1 MTSPLIT
8 PEQGATQV
16 AFDFTRLF
24 ASLRASIVQQ
34 LYAVW
39 FGLPDYRDAQMDEWM
54 GVALPIIQAG
64 QETSAVATTTYLQ
77 MQMELLGASSD
88 FEIPPLESVTGGAIR
103 NGTPPEIVYSRPFQE
118 VWTALKNG
126 YDLQQAI
133 EMGANRLR
141 QLVETD
147 IQLAHTN
154 TSRRLLTNR
163 TDVLGFRR
171 VPTGAYTCAL
181 CLIASTQRYRK
192 FDLMPIHPGC
202 DCRVAPVVGEGVTSN
217 VLDPILLEDIH
228 KAIEEQFGFS
238 PRDARAIDFRKIVIT
253 REHGEY
259 GPLLARAGDRFT
271 GPNEIR
277 RTL

>member
-1 MTSPLIT
+1 MTSPLS
-8 PEQGATQV
+8 EGSTQV

-34 LYAVW
+34 LYALW
-39 FGLPDYRDAQMDEWM
+39 FGLPDYRDAQMDQFLELAIPL
-54 GVALPIIQAG
+54 VNAG

-77 MQMELLGASSD
+77 MQMELAGGNSD
-88 FEIPPLESVTGGAIR
+88 FEVPPFSEITGGAIR
-103 NGTPPEIVYSRPFQE
+103 NGVPPEVVYSRPFKD

-126 YDLQQAI
+126 STLDQAI
-133 EMGANRLR
+133 EQGATRLR
-141 QLVETD
+141 QLIETD
-147 IQLAHTN
+147 IQLVHTN
-154 TSRRLLTNR
+154 TSKRLLSNR
-163 TDVLGFRR
+163 NDVLGFRR

-202 DCRVAPVVGEGVTSN
+202 DCRVAPVIGENDTGQ
-217 VLDPILLEDIH
+217 VLDQVLLEDIH
-228 KAIEEQFGFS
+228 RAIEDQFGFS
-238 PRDARAIDFRKIVIT
+238 PRDAREIDFRKIVVT

-271 GPNEIR
+271 GPSVLNK
-277 RTL
+277 L

>member
-1 MTSPLIT
+1 MTTPLIT

-34 LYAVW
+34 LYALW
-39 FGLPDYRDAQMDEWM
+39 FGLPDYRDAQMSEFLDL
-54 GVALPIIQAG
+54 ALPLVQAG

-77 MQMELLGASSD
+77 MQMELVGADSD
-88 FEIPPLESVTGGAIR
+88 LEIPPLELVTGGAIR
-103 NGTPPEIVYSRPFQE
+103 NGTPSEVVYSRPFVE
-118 VWTALKNG
+118 VWNALKNG

-141 QLVETD
+141 QLIETD

-154 TSRRLLTNR
+154 TSRRLLSNR
-163 TDVLGFRR
+163 SDVLGFRR
-171 VPTGAYTCAL
+171 VPTGTFTCAL

-202 DCRVAPVVGEGVTSN
+202 DCRVAPVIGEQDTGQI
-217 VLDPILLEDIH
+217 LDSVLLEDIH
-228 KAIEEQFGFS
+228 RAIEEQFGFS
-238 PRDARAIDFRKIVIT
+238 PRDAREIDFRKIVVT

-271 GPNEIR
+271 GPAN
-277 RTL
+277 LSL

>member
-1 MTSPLIT
+1 MTTPLMT
-8 PEQGATQV
+8 LEQGATQV
-16 AFDFTRLF
+16 AFDFTNLF

-34 LYAVW
+34 LYALW
-39 FGLPDYRDAQMDEWM
+39 FGLPDYRDAQMNEFLDL
-54 GVALPIIQAG
+54 ALPLVQAG
-64 QETSAVATTTYLQ
+64 QETSAAATATYLQ
-77 MQMELLGASSD
+77 MQMELAGVDSNL
-88 FEIPPLESVTGGAIR
+88 EIPPLELVTGGAIR
-103 NGTPPEIVYSRPFQE
+103 NGTPPEVVYSRPFVE

-141 QLVETD
+141 QLIETD

-163 TDVLGFRR
+163 SDVLGFRR
-171 VPTGAYTCAL
+171 VPTGAFTCAL

-202 DCRVAPVVGEGVTSN
+202 DCRVAPVIGEQDTGQI
-217 VLDPILLEDIH
+217 LDSVLLEDIH
-228 KAIEEQFGFS
+228 RAIEEQFGFS
-238 PRDARAIDFRKIVIT
+238 PRDAREIDFRKIVVT

-271 GPNEIR
+271 GPAN
-277 RTL
+277 LSL